1 MNGRYTIEGNY
12 EPQAGLNQIFG
23 QMSDILHHHA
33 PQKEP
38 DYTSKGIHPM
48 VSVEQA
54 MRELA
59 ELLKNE
65 ANNGQ

>member
-1 MNGRYTIEGNY
+1 
-12 EPQAGLNQIFG
+12 
-23 QMSDILHHHA
+23 MSYILHHHA